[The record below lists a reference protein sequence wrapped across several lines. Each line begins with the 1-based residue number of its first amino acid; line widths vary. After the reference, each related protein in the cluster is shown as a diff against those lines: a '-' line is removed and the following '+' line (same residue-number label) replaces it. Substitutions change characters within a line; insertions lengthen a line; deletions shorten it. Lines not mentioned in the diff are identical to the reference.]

1 MMGLAYETFLLGRR
15 AFLRWARVPGNW
27 LGTLFFPL
35 IQLLVFSQL
44 FKDII
49 QLPGFEESSYLAY
62 LAPGQIVFTA
72 FLAVSWIG
80 INILMDYHSGYLDK
94 LRVTPINRMSILL
107 GELVPLFFTSALMS
121 SVILLTSLVLGASLV
136 TGILGALGILA
147 LTGLFAI
154 AWAGTSF
161 VPALITKNEQ
171 AAGTLSLLF
180 FPLAFMSTAFVPAE
194 RMPDWLRVVNDWNPI
209 SYVIEAQRALMSTG
223 FDAALMGKALVAMVI
238 LFLVTQAATIWAFRR
253 LTTA

>member
-1 MMGLAYETFLLGRR
+1 MGLAYETLQLGRR

-27 LGTLFFPL
+27 ISTLFFPF
-35 IQLLVFSQL
+35 IQLFLFSQL

-62 LAPGQIVFTA
+62 LAPGQIVFA
-72 FLAVSWIG
+72 VFLGVSWVG
-80 INILMDYHSGYLDK
+80 INLLMDFHSGYLDK
-94 LRVTPINRMSILL
+94 LRVTPINRLAILF
-107 GELVPLFFTSALMS
+107 GEMVPLFFTCALMGG
-121 SVILLTSLVLGASLV
+121 VILVTSLVLGATLV
-136 TGILGALGILA
+136 TGIPGALLILA
-147 LTGLFAI
+147 LSGLFAI

-171 AAGTLSLLF
+171 AAGTMSLVF

-194 RMPDWLRVVNDWNPI
+194 RMPGWLQVVNDWNPI
-209 SYVIEAQRALMSTG
+209 SYVIEAQRALMSIG
-223 FDAALMGKALVAMVI
+223 FDGGLILKALIAMAI
-238 LFLVTQAATIWAFRR
+238 LFAVTQAATIWAFRR

>member
-1 MMGLAYETFLLGRR
+1 MTGFAYETFLLGRR
-15 AFLRWARVPGNW
+15 AVLRFLRVPGNW
-27 LGTLFFPL
+27 ISTLFFPL
-35 IQLLVFSQL
+35 IQLLIFSQL

-49 QLPGFEESSYLAY
+49 QLPGFKESSYLAY
-62 LAPGQIVFTA
+62 LAPGQIVFA
-72 FLAVSWIG
+72 VFLGVSWTG
-80 INILMDYHSGYLDK
+80 INLLMDYHNGFLDK
-94 LRVTPINRMSILL
+94 LRVTPIHRISILF
-107 GELVPLFFTSALMS
+107 GEMVPLFFTSAAMAG
-121 SVILLTSLVLGASLV
+121 VILLTSLVLGASLV
-136 TGILGALGILA
+136 TGILGGIGILV
-147 LTGLFAI
+147 LSGLFAI

-209 SYVIEAQRALMSTG
+209 SYVIEAQRSLMSTG
-223 FDAALMGKALVAMVI
+223 FDAALIGKALVAMAI
-238 LFLVTQAATIWAFRR
+238 LGLVTQLATIWAFRR

>member
-1 MMGLAYETFLLGRR
+1 MGLAYESFLLGRR

-27 LGTLFFPL
+27 LSTLFFPL
-35 IQLLVFSQL
+35 IQLVLFSQL

-62 LAPGQIVFTA
+62 LAPGQIVFA
-72 FLAVSWIG
+72 VFLGVSWVG
-80 INILMDYHSGYLDK
+80 INLLMDYHSGYLDK
-94 LRVTPINRMSILL
+94 LRVTPINHLSILF
-107 GELVPLFFTSALMS
+107 GEMVPLFFTAALMGG
-121 SVILLTSLVLGASLV
+121 VILVTSIVLGASLV
-136 TGILGALGILA
+136 TGIAGALGILA
-147 LTGLFAI
+147 LSGLFAI

-161 VPALITKNEQ
+161 VPALLTKNEQ

-194 RMPDWLRVVNDWNPI
+194 RMPEWLQVVNNWNPI
-209 SYVIEAQRALMSTG
+209 SYVIEAQRGLMSTG
-223 FDAALMGKALVAMVI
+223 FDPEAMGKALIATAI
-238 LFLVTQAATIWAFRR
+238 LFVITQAATIWAFRR